1 MGVGLSW
8 VFCHRAPLHLR
19 YSSVT
24 CSLQSQE
31 TKLVA
36 YDPVA
41 YYPVAYY
48 NALGV
53 LAVVV
58 VSYLS
63 LLVLEVSEKLAE
75 GLGNT

>member
-1 MGVGLSW
+1 M
-8 VFCHRAPLHLR
+8 FCRRAPLHLR

-24 CSLQSQE
+24 CSLHSQE
-31 TKLVA
+31 VKLVA
-36 YDPVA
+36 YD
-41 YYPVAYY
+41 PVAYY